1 MHRAADADIHAAD
14 GQVFG
19 QPERCDPVA
28 VMIAHPVTQETGRE
42 VYGDL
47 VAVDARE
54 GHLPEPGAIFDI
66 ADFALQATANA
77 GPLSRHLRMVGQS
90 LVGGPGFIEGEVA
103 SISVVVRHHRHL
115 PAPNT
120 DASRRLPGRPCFLQ
134 FLIDGPRHQQ
144 N

>member
-77 GPLSRHLRMVGQS
+77 GPLGRHLRMVCQS
-90 LVGGPGFIEGEVA
+90 LAGGPGFIEGEVA